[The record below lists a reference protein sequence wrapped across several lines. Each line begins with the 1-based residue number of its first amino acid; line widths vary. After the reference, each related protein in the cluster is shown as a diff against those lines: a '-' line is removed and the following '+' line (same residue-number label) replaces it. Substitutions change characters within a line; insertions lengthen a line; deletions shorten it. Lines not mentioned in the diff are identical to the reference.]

1 MSNGDDEDLECIVSE
16 AEGPALKNATSGLA
30 HHQAVQQLSKLFGCD
45 ATWEAIKRYRIN
57 VGFDQYTEKLFEAS
71 GIECIL
77 MDDLLAASDKVT
89 IPYNWHDRLTKS
101 ATKRIVRVESL
112 AEQVA
117 KEMNEANIRQFLQG
131 YMRLLVDSAKD
142 PEVVGFKSVI
152 CYRTGLDILD
162 TRRERMGDAMQES
175 FIEYLQEAGATGSW
189 RLNVKPINDLVAN
202 LALHI
207 SGEYGLPIQFHTG
220 LGDNSLRLV
229 KANPAYM
236 QNIIEA
242 YPKTKIVLL
251 HSSYPFTREAGYLV
265 TVYDNVYLDCMLSL
279 AHANLSRRSNSHA
292 ITR

>member
-1 MSNGDDEDLECIVSE
+1 LECIVSE
-16 AEGPALKNATSGLA
+16 AEGTALKHATSGLA
-30 HHQAVQQLSKLFGCD
+30 HHQAVKQLSSLFGCD
-45 ATWEAIKRYRIN
+45 PSWEAIKRYRKE
-57 VGFDQYTEKLFEAS
+57 VGFDKYTEKLFEAS

-89 IPYNWHDRLTKS
+89 IPYTWHDRLTKS
-101 ATKRIVRVESL
+101 KTRRIVRVESL

-117 KEMNEANIRQFLQG
+117 KRMKEANIREFLQN
-131 YMRLLVDSAKD
+131 YLRLVVDSAKD

-152 CYRTGLDILD
+152 CYRSGLDIQD
-162 TRRERMGDAMQES
+162 TRKAKMEDMQETL
-175 FIEYLQEAGATGSW
+175 IEYMQDAAEAGSW
-189 RLNVKPINDLVAN
+189 RLNSKPLNDLVAN
-202 LALHI
+202 LAI
-207 SGEYGLPIQFHTG
+207 QVSGDYKKPIQFHTG

-265 TVYDNVYLDCMLSL
+265 TVYDNVYLDCTAISSL
-279 AHANLSRRSNSHA
+279 
-292 ITR
+292 